1 MIFTRRSGGDREI
14 DDRIRATLRD
24 IRPLLHIR
32 DAVVSLVDF
41 DMPSG
46 TATLRIEGDCPDC
59 EMSAANMIEGIGA
72 HLRARV
78 PEVKDVRRIATQSD
92 E

>member
-1 MIFTRRSGGDREI
+1 VIFPRGARSDEI
-14 DDRIRATLRD
+14 DDRIRETLQEL
-24 IRPLLHIR
+24 RPLLHISE
-32 DAVVSLVDF
+32 ATVELVRF
-41 DMPSG
+41 DVDSG
-46 TATLRIEGDCPDC
+46 TAVLRIEGDCPDC

-78 PEVKDVRRIATQSD
+78 PEVKDVLRTEIST